1 MQAMPPDLHTPHGH
15 TAPATASAHA
25 RQTDIQA
32 RFWDRMAHRYA
43 AAAIADPAGYETTLG
58 RVRSLLHPGDEVLE
72 VGCGTGTTALRLA
85 SGVRRWLG
93 TDVSGAMVA
102 IARRK
107 LIQAPVAGL
116 QFEQAEAGAAG
127 PPVDVVLAFNLLHLV
142 ADLDGTLARLR
153 QRLRPGGLL
162 ISKTPCVAE
171 MNPLLPRLALPV
183 ARAFGLAPP
192 VRCFRADAL
201 VAAICA
207 SGCTVE
213 AVERHGS
220 RGRDFR
226 VVIVARNPVAALP
239 GGGGALRPP
248 D

>member
-1 MQAMPPDLHTPHGH
+1 MQAMTTELHAVNHPPTP
-15 TAPATASAHA
+15 PAD
-25 RQTDIQA
+25 RQA
-32 RFWDRMAHRYA
+32 RFWDRVAARYA
-43 AAAIADPAGYETTLG
+43 AAAIADPAGYEATLA
-58 RVRSLLHPGDEVLE
+58 RVRGLLRPGDAVLE

-85 SGVRRWLG
+85 PGVRQWLG

-107 LIQAPVAGL
+107 LAQAPVAGL
-116 QFEQAEAGAAG
+116 QFAQAEAGAAG
-127 PPVDVVLAFNLLHLV
+127 PLVDAVLALNLLHLV
-142 ADLDGTLARLR
+142 DDLPATLARLR

-171 MNPLLPRLALPV
+171 MNTLLPRLALPV
-183 ARAFGLAPP
+183 MQRLGLAPP
-192 VRCFRADAL
+192 VHCFRADAL
-201 VAAICA
+201 VAAVCA

-213 AVERHGS
+213 AVERHGT

-226 VVIVARNPVAALP
+226 VVIIARNPAAAP
-239 GGGGALRPP
+239 HGGGDRLTPP